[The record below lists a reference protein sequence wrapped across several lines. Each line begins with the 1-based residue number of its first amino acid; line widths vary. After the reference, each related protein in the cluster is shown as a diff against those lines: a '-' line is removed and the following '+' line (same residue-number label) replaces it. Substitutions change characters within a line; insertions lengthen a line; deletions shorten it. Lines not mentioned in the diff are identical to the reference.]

1 MSLFLLSKHSRKY
14 FLSFWNL
21 IDVLAIVLALT
32 SSIAMRWQFA
42 ILEER
47 MENANFLRGLLAIT
61 TGFLW
66 LRVLSFLKAINIQL
80 ATFILAII
88 TITKDILFF
97 CVILLILV
105 VSFSQMM
112 FTLIAPSGCASSG
125 NIDDPD
131 CLHSEYL
138 LQSYIM
144 LLGDFGTFERER
156 FATGFSVFIL
166 VLYSFLVTVI
176 LMNVLIAIASD
187 SYEKCLLKSQS
198 LFGRARVYFLAEL
211 SSFQSLLRKRDP
223 NVDSLGDSQQKEDD
237 GVYSMWWTS
246 GSWSLTRNWSRATVL
261 FFIISLVVTSIWT
274 IAELYGWARGEKY
287 VSILLSLS
295 SVFVNIILYIII
307 VIFLGRNST
316 GKKSEDNGKREWN
329 SLQRVVLRVLG
340 ASAKDARGKK
350 KVTEEWYGRIKFL
363 QKEMDRIA
371 DNQADVVN
379 QSESRVMTELNQ
391 SESRVMAELNLI
403 EERFNQT
410 NASVVAAVD
419 ELKALISLAGDSN
432 PGNLSPVPK
441 EVNVNF

>member
-1 MSLFLLSKHSRKY
+1 
-14 FLSFWNL
+14 
-21 IDVLAIVLALT
+21 
-32 SSIAMRWQFA
+32 MRWQFA

-47 MENANFLRGLLAIT
+47 MENANFLRGLLAVT

-125 NIDDPD
+125 NDNPD

-144 LLGDFGTFERER
+144 LLGDFGTFEREK
-156 FATGFSVFIL
+156 FTTGFSVFIL

-187 SYEKCLLKSQS
+187 SYEKCLLKSQK

-211 SSFQSLLRKRDP
+211 SSFQSLLRKRDS
-223 NVDSLGDSQQKEDD
+223 NVDSLGDSQQKEEE
-237 GVYSMWWTS
+237 GVYSIWWTS

-261 FFIISLVVTSIWT
+261 FFIISLIVTSTWVR
-274 IAELYGWARGEKY
+274 IA
-287 VSILLSLS
+287 VPLLSFS
-295 SVFVNIILYIII
+295 YDHSHV
-307 VIFLGRNST
+307 
-316 GKKSEDNGKREWN
+316 
-329 SLQRVVLRVLG
+329 
-340 ASAKDARGKK
+340 
-350 KVTEEWYGRIKFL
+350 
-363 QKEMDRIA
+363 
-371 DNQADVVN
+371 
-379 QSESRVMTELNQ
+379 
-391 SESRVMAELNLI
+391 
-403 EERFNQT
+403 
-410 NASVVAAVD
+410 
-419 ELKALISLAGDSN
+419 
-432 PGNLSPVPK
+432 
-441 EVNVNF
+441 

>member
-144 LLGDFGTFERER
+144 LLGDFGNVRKRTICDWFLCLY
-156 FATGFSVFIL
+156 FGIVLFSCD
-166 VLYSFLVTVI
+166 SH
-176 LMNVLIAIASD
+176 
-187 SYEKCLLKSQS
+187 SYECTYRNCIRQLREMSFEKPISFRKSQS
-198 LFGRARVYFLAEL
+198 LFPCRA
-211 SSFQSLLRKRDP
+211 
-223 NVDSLGDSQQKEDD
+223 
-237 GVYSMWWTS
+237 
-246 GSWSLTRNWSRATVL
+246 
-261 FFIISLVVTSIWT
+261 
-274 IAELYGWARGEKY
+274 
-287 VSILLSLS
+287 
-295 SVFVNIILYIII
+295 
-307 VIFLGRNST
+307 IF
-316 GKKSEDNGKREWN
+316 
-329 SLQRVVLRVLG
+329 
-340 ASAKDARGKK
+340 
-350 KVTEEWYGRIKFL
+350 
-363 QKEMDRIA
+363 
-371 DNQADVVN
+371 
-379 QSESRVMTELNQ
+379 
-391 SESRVMAELNLI
+391 
-403 EERFNQT
+403 
-410 NASVVAAVD
+410 
-419 ELKALISLAGDSN
+419 
-432 PGNLSPVPK
+432 VPK
-441 EVNVNF
+441 SSTENETLMSIR